1 MADEKLYRSTINLVG
16 VSHKTLSVEG
26 REALARVTGG
36 KPGKE
41 ALRELAMKVGLK
53 EGALISTCNRFEV
66 ISVGDDREDSI
77 VSFLGAA
84 LPNVPINTAV
94 YRLKDR
100 EAVRHLFKVAGS
112 LDSLAVGEAQILGQV
127 KDAYN
132 DAVGEKFA
140 GRYLHSLFQFA
151 FRLAKRVKGETAVSE
166 RGISV
171 SYIAVQLSARIFED
185 LSDKSV
191 LIIGSGKM
199 AELTALHL
207 KNKGCTRIVVA
218 NRTLERAVELAS
230 QLGGSAIRLDEIG
243 HALEQVDMVIGSIYA
258 DATVLDVN
266 VVKRR
271 KKRSPLFLIDLG
283 VPRNFS
289 PALGEIDGVY
299 LYNIDDLGKIAD
311 ENRSLREEAS
321 KDAEVI
327 IDYGVFRFESWLRR
341 VGNASTVVGLRERI
355 RELCTSE
362 LENAFRRRP
371 EDLELGVIT
380 DKVSHAISQKVSHLV
395 QEILGTLQKGE
406 QDLQREGNV
415 EEILPLVFDE
425 ILKFGSDK

>member
-1 MADEKLYRSTINLVG
+1 M
-16 VSHKTLSVEG
+16 
-26 REALARVTGG
+26 
-36 KPGKE
+36 
-41 ALRELAMKVGLK
+41 
-53 EGALISTCNRFEV
+53 
-66 ISVGDDREDSI
+66 
-77 VSFLGAA
+77 
-84 LPNVPINTAV
+84 
-94 YRLKDR
+94 
-100 EAVRHLFKVAGS
+100 
-112 LDSLAVGEAQILGQV
+112 
-127 KDAYN
+127 
-132 DAVGEKFA
+132 
-140 GRYLHSLFQFA
+140 
-151 FRLAKRVKGETAVSE
+151 
-166 RGISV
+166 
-171 SYIAVQLSARIFED
+171 
-185 LSDKSV
+185 
-191 LIIGSGKM
+191 
-199 AELTALHL
+199 
-207 KNKGCTRIVVA
+207 
-218 NRTLERAVELAS
+218 
-230 QLGGSAIRLDEIG
+230 GGSAIRLDEIG